1 MRKRQAARIETCATV
16 HFHLG
21 AGRTRDS
28 RRAVSEPW
36 FILGA
41 GALGTLFG
49 GQLTRAGVANTLLHH
64 RSTAQRRRLRVD
76 GQVHERQVL
85 PLAGLSR
92 GHIRRLLITT
102 KAGQVAP
109 ALSAAAPFLH
119 QRAVVVIAANG
130 LGFDMALP
138 DALAG
143 QQIVRAVSTAGAYR
157 QGKRQEKRQGQ
168 GQGQQAVNRQGSPTE
183 HDLVTAVAAG
193 ETLVGDGRAEAAGWF
208 ADSLAAVAGWRWC
221 AQIERAVQRKF
232 AINCAIN
239 GLSALHRCCNGE
251 LLDGGAAR
259 APLRELCN
267 ELEPALRTLQLWREA
282 QSLLS
287 AVEDVCR
294 QTAANRSSMLQDV
307 DAGRSTEIAFLN
319 GEVLRRAAAHKLPLP
334 LNRALVRDLA
344 RVEALNPLSAAIRR

>member
-1 MRKRQAARIETCATV
+1 M
-16 HFHLG
+16 
-21 AGRTRDS
+21 
-28 RRAVSEPW
+28 SEPW

-49 GQLTRAGVANTLLHH
+49 GQLTLAGVANTLLHH
-64 RSTAQRRRLRVD
+64 RSTTQRRRLRVGD
-76 GQVHERQVL
+76 QVHERQVL

-92 GHIRRLLITT
+92 GRIRRLLITT

-119 QRAVVVIAANG
+119 ERAVVVIAANG

-143 QQIVRAVSTAGAYR
+143 QRIIRAVSTAGAYR
-157 QGKRQEKRQGQ
+157 QGQEQRQ
-168 GQGQQAVNRQGSPTE
+168 RQGSPAE

-239 GLSALHRCCNGE
+239 GLSALHRCRNGE

-307 DAGRSTEIAFLN
+307 DAARGTEIAFLN
-319 GEVLRRAAAHKLPLP
+319 GEVLRRAAAHKLQLP
-334 LNRALVRDLA
+334 LNRALLRDLA
-344 RVEALNPLSAAIRR
+344 RVEALKPPSAAIRR

>member
-1 MRKRQAARIETCATV
+1 M
-16 HFHLG
+16 
-21 AGRTRDS
+21 
-28 RRAVSEPW
+28 SEPW

-49 GQLTRAGVANTLLHH
+49 GQLTLAGVANTLLHH
-64 RSTAQRRRLRVD
+64 RSTTHRRRLRVD
-76 GQVHERQVL
+76 GQLHERQVL

-119 QRAVVVIAANG
+119 ERAVVVIAANG

-143 QQIVRAVSTAGAYR
+143 QRIIRAVSTAGAYR
-157 QGKRQEKRQGQ
+157 QGKR
-168 GQGQQAVNRQGSPTE
+168 QGQQAVNRQGSPTE

-208 ADSLAAVAGWRWC
+208 TDSLAAVAGWRWC

-239 GLSALHRCCNGE
+239 GLSALHRCRNGE
-251 LLDGGAAR
+251 LLDGSAAR

-267 ELEPALRTLQLWREA
+267 ELEPALRRLQLWREA

-307 DAGRSTEIAFLN
+307 DAARSTEIAFLN
-319 GEVLRRAAAHKLPLP
+319 GEVLRRAAAHKLQLP
-334 LNRALVRDLA
+334 LNRALLRDLA
-344 RVEALNPLSAAIRR
+344 RVEALNPPSAEIRR

>member
-1 MRKRQAARIETCATV
+1 M
-16 HFHLG
+16 
-21 AGRTRDS
+21 
-28 RRAVSEPW
+28 SEPW

-49 GQLTRAGVANTLLHH
+49 GQLTLAGVANTLLHH
-64 RSTAQRRRLRVD
+64 RSATHRRWLRVD
-76 GQVHERQVL
+76 GQLHERQVL

-102 KAGQVAP
+102 KAGQVAS

-143 QQIVRAVSTAGAYR
+143 QRIIRAVSTAGAYR
-157 QGKRQEKRQGQ
+157 QGQRQ
-168 GQGQQAVNRQGSPTE
+168 GQGQQAVNRQGSPPE

-239 GLSALHRCCNGE
+239 GLSALHRCRNGE
-251 LLDGGAAR
+251 LLDGGAAG

-267 ELEPALRTLQLWREA
+267 ELEPALRRLQLWREA

-307 DAGRSTEIAFLN
+307 DAARSTEIAFLN
-319 GEVLRRAAAHKLPLP
+319 GEVLRRAAAHKLQLP

>member
-1 MRKRQAARIETCATV
+1 M
-16 HFHLG
+16 
-21 AGRTRDS
+21 
-28 RRAVSEPW
+28 SEPW

-49 GQLTRAGVANTLLHH
+49 GQLTLAGVANTLLHH
-64 RSTAQRRRLRVD
+64 RSATHRRWLRVD
-76 GQVHERQVL
+76 GQLHERQVL

-119 QRAVVVIAANG
+119 KRAVVVIAANG
-130 LGFDMALP
+130 LGFDTALP

-143 QQIVRAVSTAGAYR
+143 QRIIRAVSTAGAYR
-157 QGKRQEKRQGQ
+157 QGKRQGQKQGQGKRQGQ
-168 GQGQQAVNRQGSPTE
+168 QAANRQGSPPE

-239 GLSALHRCCNGE
+239 GLSALHRCRNGE

-307 DAGRSTEIAFLN
+307 DAARGTEIAFLN
-319 GEVLRRAAAHKLPLP
+319 AEVLRRATAHKLQLP

-344 RVEALNPLSAAIRR
+344 RVEALNPPSTAIRR

>member
-1 MRKRQAARIETCATV
+1 M
-16 HFHLG
+16 
-21 AGRTRDS
+21 
-28 RRAVSEPW
+28 SEPW

-49 GQLTRAGVANTLLHH
+49 GQLTLAGVANTLLHH
-64 RSTAQRRRLRVD
+64 RSTTQRRRLRVGD
-76 GQVHERQVL
+76 QVHERQVL

-92 GHIRRLLITT
+92 GRIRRLLITT

-119 QRAVVVIAANG
+119 ERAVVVIAANG

-143 QQIVRAVSTAGAYR
+143 QRIIRAVSTAGAYR
-157 QGKRQEKRQGQ
+157 QGQRQGQ
-168 GQGQQAVNRQGSPTE
+168 RHGQQAVNRQGSPPE

-208 ADSLAAVAGWRWC
+208 TDSLAAVAGWRWC

-239 GLSALHRCCNGE
+239 GLSALHRCRNGE

-307 DAGRSTEIAFLN
+307 DAARGTEIAFLN
-319 GEVLRRAAAHKLPLP
+319 GEVLRRAAAHKLQLP
-334 LNRALVRDLA
+334 LNRALLRDLA
-344 RVEALNPLSAAIRR
+344 RVEALKPPSAAIRR

>member
-1 MRKRQAARIETCATV
+1 M
-16 HFHLG
+16 
-21 AGRTRDS
+21 
-28 RRAVSEPW
+28 SEPW

-41 GALGTLFG
+41 GALGTLFS
-49 GQLTRAGVANTLLHH
+49 GQLTLAGVTNTLLHH
-64 RSTAQRRRLRVD
+64 RSATHRRWLRVD
-76 GQVHERQVL
+76 GQLHERQVL

-102 KAGQVAP
+102 KAGQVAS

-119 QRAVVVIAANG
+119 KRAVVIIAANG

-143 QQIVRAVSTAGAYR
+143 QRIIRAVSTAGAYR
-157 QGKRQEKRQGQ
+157 QGQRQE
-168 GQGQQAVNRQGSPTE
+168 QGQQAVNRQGSPTE
-183 HDLVTAVAAG
+183 HDLVIAVAAG

-239 GLSALHRCCNGE
+239 GLSALHRCRNGE

-267 ELEPALRTLQLWREA
+267 ELEPALRRLQLWREA

-294 QTAANRSSMLQDV
+294 QTAANRSSMLQDM
-307 DAGRSTEIAFLN
+307 DAARSTEIAFLN
-319 GEVLRRAAAHKLPLP
+319 GEVLRRAAAHKLQLP
-334 LNRALVRDLA
+334 LNRALLRDLA

>member
-21 AGRTRDS
+21 ACRTRES

-41 GALGTLFG
+41 GALGTLFS
-49 GQLTRAGVANTLLHH
+49 GQLTLAGVTNTLLHH
-64 RSTAQRRRLRVD
+64 RSATYKRRLRVD

-102 KAGQVAP
+102 KAGQVAS

-119 QRAVVVIAANG
+119 QQAVVVIAANG

-143 QQIVRAVSTAGAYR
+143 QRIIRAVSTAGAYR
-157 QGKRQEKRQGQ
+157 QGQRQGQ
-168 GQGQQAVNRQGSPTE
+168 RQEQGQQAVTRQGSPTE
-183 HDLVTAVAAG
+183 HDLVIAVAAG
-193 ETLVGDGRAEAAGWF
+193 ETLVGDGRAEAAEWF

-239 GLSALHRCCNGE
+239 GLSALHRCRNGE

-267 ELEPALRTLQLWREA
+267 ELEPALRRLQLWREA

-307 DAGRSTEIAFLN
+307 DATRSTEIAFLN
-319 GEVLRRAAAHKLPLP
+319 GEVLRRAAAHKLQLP
-334 LNRALVRDLA
+334 LNRALLRDLA
-344 RVEALNPLSAAIRR
+344 RVEALNPPSAAIRR

>member
-1 MRKRQAARIETCATV
+1 M
-16 HFHLG
+16 
-21 AGRTRDS
+21 
-28 RRAVSEPW
+28 SEPW

-49 GQLTRAGVANTLLHH
+49 GQLTLAGVANTLLHH
-64 RSTAQRRRLRVD
+64 RSTAQRRQLRLG

-92 GHIRRLLITT
+92 GHIRRLLIAT

-157 QGKRQEKRQGQ
+157 QGKRQEKRQEQEQ
-168 GQGQQAVNRQGSPTE
+168 GQGKRQEQQAVNRQGSPPQ

-239 GLSALHRCCNGE
+239 GLSALHRCRNGE

-259 APLRELCN
+259 APLRALCN

-319 GEVLRRAAAHKLPLP
+319 GEVLRRAAAHKLQLP
-334 LNRALVRDLA
+334 INRALVRDLA
-344 RVEALNPLSAAIRR
+344 RVCATWPAEALSPLSAAIRR

>member
-1 MRKRQAARIETCATV
+1 M
-16 HFHLG
+16 
-21 AGRTRDS
+21 
-28 RRAVSEPW
+28 SEPW

-49 GQLTRAGVANTLLHH
+49 GQLTLAGVANTLLHH
-64 RSTAQRRRLRVD
+64 RSATQRRRLRVD
-76 GQVHERQVL
+76 GQLHERQVL

-119 QRAVVVIAANG
+119 KRAVVIIAANG
-130 LGFDMALP
+130 LGFDIALP

-143 QQIVRAVSTAGAYR
+143 QRIIRAVSTAGAYR
-157 QGKRQEKRQGQ
+157 QGQRQGQEKRQEKGQ
-168 GQGQQAVNRQGSPTE
+168 GQPAVNRQGSPAE
-183 HDLVTAVAAG
+183 QDLVTAVAAG
-193 ETLVGDGRAEAAGWF
+193 ETLVGDGRAEAAEWF

-239 GLSALHRCCNGE
+239 GLSALHRCRNGE

-259 APLRELCN
+259 APLRELCH

-307 DAGRSTEIAFLN
+307 DAARRTEIAFLN
-319 GEVLRRAAAHKLPLP
+319 GEVLRRAAAHKLHLP

-344 RVEALNPLSAAIRR
+344 RVEALNPLSAEIRR

>member
-1 MRKRQAARIETCATV
+1 MRKQQAARIETCATV

-21 AGRTRDS
+21 ACRTQES

-49 GQLTRAGVANTLLHH
+49 GQLTLAGVANTLLHH
-64 RSTAQRRRLRVD
+64 RSTTHRRRLRVD
-76 GQVHERQVL
+76 GQLHERQVL

-119 QRAVVVIAANG
+119 KRAIVVIAANG
-130 LGFDMALP
+130 LGFDTALP
-138 DALAG
+138 DALNG
-143 QQIVRAVSTAGAYR
+143 QQIIRAVSTAGAYR
-157 QGKRQEKRQGQ
+157 QVQRQ
-168 GQGQQAVNRQGSPTE
+168 GQGQQAVNRQGSPAE

-239 GLSALHRCCNGE
+239 GLSALHRCRNGE

-307 DAGRSTEIAFLN
+307 DAARSTEIAFLN
-319 GEVLRRAAAHKLPLP
+319 GEVLRRAAAHKLQLP
-334 LNRALVRDLA
+334 LNRALLRDLA